1 MGVSINDVVERV
13 DVTRAVE
20 FRSRVGR
27 HCAQFEL
34 ARKCGI
40 ARICRAFLPTHVS
53 RMIQAIS
60 SDLERLVQLAQALA
74 DAARQETLPLF
85 RMQLEV
91 VQPKNLFCPLGH
103 TPLAQEAG
111 TKYGELITRASQR
124 RSRNQALY
132 RDSPLARC
140 NSDPEY
146 RHSPISVRKA
156 PRIDAY
162 WPQPPEDRSAQRP
175 REAKRTLNLAAR
187 ARRRVPIRRFLA
199 GRRRTNF
206 HFAFPRV

>member
-13 DVTRAVE
+13 DVTRAVK

-91 VQPKNLFCPLGH
+91 MQPKNLICPLG
-103 TPLAQEAG
+103 AG
-111 TKYGELITRASQR
+111 TKYGELITPASQR
-124 RSRNQALY
+124 RSRNQGLH